1 MKLKTRIVLG
11 FTMIILMPL
20 LLFAATLYGF
30 SQSQAQKAQAVTESD
45 GTVYDISITDSA
57 DSQGRVHVMAKDLFI
72 SAFVILI
79 SVALVVGLWLYR
91 SIAVPFVK
99 LKKATQNIKEGN
111 LDFVLDVEG
120 KDEFSELCQDFEEM
134 RRRLKESTEEKSLI
148 EKENRELIS
157 NISHDLKTPITA
169 VKGYVEG
176 IMDGVAD
183 TPEKMDR
190 YVRTIYNK
198 TNEMD
203 HLINE
208 LTFYSKIDT
217 NRIPYTF
224 NKLNVEDYFE
234 DCSEEVGLE
243 LETRG
248 IELVYAN
255 YVEKDVMVIADGEQ
269 IRRVIHNIISN
280 AIKYMDKPKGIIQIR
295 IKDVGDFIQIE
306 IEDNGK
312 GIGPKDLPY
321 IFDRFY
327 RTDVS
332 RNSSKGGSG
341 IGLSIVKKILED
353 HGGKVWATSRLG
365 IGTIMYF
372 VLRKY
377 QEVPMK

>member
-79 SVALVVGLWLYR
+79 SVALVVGLWVYR
-91 SIAVPFVK
+91 SIAVPLVK

-176 IMDGVAD
+176 IMDGGAD